1 VSARGGDQRGRST
14 TSSMPPNTGTTSVTN
29 EGGGD
34 GVAES
39 IVCKSRSHVISQ
51 WHRASRLFITDR
63 MFSTSSWRASA
74 SLIPRQRT
82 RSEGPCRRAG
92 HRPRAGVSA
101 ASASRYSYG
110 PDRGHHSA
118 LGAAC
123 RRRDRSPR
131 HIVGTVPAC
140 SSRSG
145 GRTVGAH
152 GGASPSGAVAR
163 WRSWAARLKLSATA
177 CPLASPVTSSLGQP
191 LVPAFTVAAA
201 GATCRHCGDPA
212 TRERV
217 GLMVGC
223 RADRFVNCAE
233 EETERARA

>member
-131 HIVGTVPAC
+131 HIVGTVSGVLITQRRSDRRGSRRGFAV
-140 SSRSG
+140 RSG
-145 GRTVGAH
+145 GSVEKLGSPAEALRNSMPARFSRDLVAGPALGACLH
-152 GGASPSGAVAR
+152 GRCGRGDM
-163 WRSWAARLKLSATA
+163 
-177 CPLASPVTSSLGQP
+177 SSLW
-191 LVPAFTVAAA
+191 
-201 GATCRHCGDPA
+201 
-212 TRERV
+212 
-217 GLMVGC
+217 
-223 RADRFVNCAE
+223 
-233 EETERARA
+233 